1 MTMYPRSHIYLGVA
15 YESTKV
21 KERPQHNFLILSD
34 EISSICAM
42 EILSHRYIKELKSLL
57 YLATNAREI

>member
-15 YESTKV
+15 YEITKV

-42 EILSHRYIKELKSLL
+42 EILSHRYIKELKSPL
-57 YLATNAREI
+57 